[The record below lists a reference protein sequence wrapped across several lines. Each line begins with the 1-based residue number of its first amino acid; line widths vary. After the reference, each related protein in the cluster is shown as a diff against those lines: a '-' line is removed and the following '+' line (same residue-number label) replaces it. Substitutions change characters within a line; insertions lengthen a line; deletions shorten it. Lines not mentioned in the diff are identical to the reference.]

1 MAVGVRGIAREMLR
15 IFRRKAVGNP
25 DPQETLLKKKGRD
38 CSLTIGL
45 ICIGS
50 LIPWGLR
57 EGAWVRKTRG

>member
-15 IFRRKAVGNP
+15 IFRRKAVGDP

-45 ICIGS
+45 ICDRE
-50 LIPWGLR
+50 PDTVGLR
-57 EGAWVRKTRG
+57 EGACVRKTRG

>member
-15 IFRRKAVGNP
+15 IFRRKAVGDP

-45 ICIGS
+45 ICD
-50 LIPWGLR
+50 R
-57 EGAWVRKTRG
+57 EPDTVGIA